1 MAGNVLTGNPMTVD
15 TAATL
20 WSTGAP
26 KYVQLIQWIDDAA
39 DIADND
45 DLLLVI
51 NGVTITAKI
60 QIATTGGVSPVENV
74 SPNVGNVCVW
84 EMSFSKSI
92 PISKFVVTTIDH
104 GLLVIWL
111 E

>member
-20 WSTGAP
+20 WSSAN

-39 DIADND
+39 DIAND
-45 DLLLVI
+45 DDILLVI
-51 NGVTITAKI
+51 NGVTITGKI
-60 QIATTGGVSPVENV
+60 QMTADTI
-74 SPNVGNVCVW
+74 GNLVVW
-84 EMSFSKSI
+84 EMAFNPPMRIES
-92 PISKFVVTTIDH
+92 FVVTTLDS

-111 E
+111 A

>member
-1 MAGNVLTGNPMTVD
+1 MANALTGNPMTVD

-39 DIADND
+39 DMTDDD
-45 DLLLVI
+45 DLLMVI
-51 NGVTITAKI
+51 NGVTVTAKI
-60 QIATTGGVSPVENV
+60 QITNNTANNV
-74 SPNVGNVCVW
+74 VFW
-84 EMSFSKSI
+84 EMSFSQPVAI
-92 PISKFVVTTIDH
+92 HKFVVTTIDH

-111 E
+111 A